1 MSLIVKIMSTT
12 DERPDGSSAHSLYG
26 DVVSI
31 HFPSPGETQVARLW
45 VREPVKTALV
55 PGFCENE
62 KHVDLAGTVYV
73 LNEQG
78 KTISTFRPVL
88 PAKNLRAALAEVRQS
103 ALDQGLM
110 EGGQVSDEPTFQRY
124 AGYEPLNI
132 QR

>member
-1 MSLIVKIMSTT
+1 MIEMS
-12 DERPDGSSAHSLYG
+12 E
-26 DVVSI
+26 
-31 HFPSPGETQVARLW
+31 ARLFQFIEQ
-45 VREPVKTALV
+45 RIAP
-55 PGFCENE
+55 
-62 KHVDLAGTVYV
+62 DLNSGCWLWTGNTHPTGYGV
-73 LNEQG
+73 
-78 KTISTFRPVL
+78 ISTFRPVL